1 MDEGEGK
8 KIPRRGTDPSSH
20 HCVDTIL
27 TFVTRVW
34 ISLQRL
40 GRREKGNFLKGIAAI
55 AADQPRLLSSRQK
68 RRWERERGRG
78 REQRKTNCGGRCA
91 PSAPLLHPIAPHPIV
106 FIATCEPTALNSVRL
121 LQRNDRRRDYT
132 HPLPASPYQTFV
144 PNFHLFYRLA
154 PTNFLPSF
162 PLLLLLPR
170 RLNSA
175 DSEFWNSRSEYRKW
189 RARVNF
195 LRSGR
200 KGDGI
205 LGRFG
210 KK

>member
-1 MDEGEGK
+1 M
-8 KIPRRGTDPSSH
+8 
-20 HCVDTIL
+20 IL

-55 AADQPRLLSSRQK
+55 AADQPRLPSLRQK

-154 PTNFLPSF
+154 PPTSFLTSLSSSSFVVVWIPPIPSF
-162 PLLLLLPR
+162 EIVEV
-170 RLNSA
+170 NIG
-175 DSEFWNSRSEYRKW
+175 SEERVWIFYEAVERGMEY
-189 RARVNF
+189 
-195 LRSGR
+195 
-200 KGDGI
+200 
-205 LGRFG
+205 
-210 KK
+210 

>member
-68 RRWERERGRG
+68 RRWERGRGRG

-154 PTNFLPSF
+154 PPTSFLPSLSSSSF
-162 PLLLLLPR
+162 LVVWIPPIPSFEIVEV
-170 RLNSA
+170 NIG
-175 DSEFWNSRSEYRKW
+175 SEERVWIFYEAVERGMEY
-189 RARVNF
+189 
-195 LRSGR
+195 
-200 KGDGI
+200 
-205 LGRFG
+205 
-210 KK
+210 